1 MGLSQAVEVDKKDA
15 AIEDPETAPLLGDG
29 AEEVVATKKGYFASK
44 LPNISKES
52 KLVVFNLCLLL
63 GLDSFASGLVPL

>member
-1 MGLSQAVEVDKKDA
+1 MEIEGKDLPV
-15 AIEDPETAPLLGDG
+15 EDPEIAPLLGNG

-44 LPNISKES
+44 LPDISKES
-52 KLVVFNLCLLL
+52 KIVVLNLCLLM